1 MKVKTQ
7 EKSNTG
13 DSKKRGRVHVYTG
26 DGKGKTT
33 AAFGLA
39 LRAAGAGMR
48 VLIVQFFKPEEDP
61 SGEKDMIRNHID
73 SIELLRQDARH
84 PYFTGDSTDREAV
97 EKSVREM
104 FGIAKARAGEGFG
117 LLVLDEIIGAVNEG
131 FLNVNEVVSF
141 LDERPEG
148 LEVALTGRDAPAELV
163 RISDYVTE
171 MLKIKHPY
179 DEGVS
184 ARKGIDF

>member
-1 MKVKTQ
+1 MKTQ
-7 EKSNTG
+7 DKPNTI
-13 DSKKRGRVHVYTG
+13 DSGRRGRVHVYTG

-48 VLIVQFFKPEEDP
+48 VLIVQFFKPEKDP
-61 SGEKDMIRNHID
+61 SGEKDMIRNHIS

-97 EKSVREM
+97 GKSVKEM

-117 LLVLDEIIGAVNEG
+117 LLVLDEIIGEVNEG
-131 FLNVNEVVSF
+131 FLNVNGVVSF
-141 LDERPEG
+141 LDGRPEG
-148 LEVALTGRDAPAELV
+148 LEVVLTGRDAPAELV

>member
-1 MKVKTQ
+1 MQPKEKPKTV
-7 EKSNTG
+7 

-39 LRAAGAGMR
+39 LRAAGAGMK
-48 VLIVQFFKPEEDP
+48 VLIVQFFKPEKDP
-61 SGEKDMIRNHID
+61 SGEKDMIRNHIS
-73 SIELLRQDARH
+73 SIEILRQNGRH
-84 PYFTGDSTDREAV
+84 PFFTGHSTDREALG
-97 EKSVREM
+97 KSVRET
-104 FGIAKARAGEGFG
+104 FDTAKARAREGFG

-131 FLNVNEVVSF
+131 FIGVSEVVSF
-141 LDERPEG
+141 LDGRPEG
-148 LEVALTGRDAPAELV
+148 LEAVLTGRDAPAELV

-179 DEGVS
+179 DEGVL